1 MHIAVKLD
9 APAGKPSAVEY
20 RWDADTDILSAHVR
34 DVRVGPGQNGM
45 TGSVEI
51 EGADGS
57 WLILDV
63 RAGQIAGV
71 EVAVWPDVKNVGS
84 LVPPSAP
91 MDASV
96 SIPARSSQPGI
107 AALEVDT
114 RLTAEADAAERTI
127 RFRLGSPPITSVVR
141 AAADLLLELDERQ
154 HLVGVWMLNVPPF
167 PSDP

>member
-9 APAGKPSAVEY
+9 APSGKPSVVKY

-34 DVRVGPGQNGM
+34 DVRAGTGQNGM

-71 EVAVWPDVKNVGS
+71 EVAVWPDVKNVGT
-84 LVPPSAP
+84 LVPPPAP
-91 MDASV
+91 MHASV

-127 RFRLGSPPITSVVR
+127 HFRLGSPQVTSVVR
-141 AAADLLLELDERQ
+141 AATDLLLELDERQ